1 MEAVTT
7 RERENFMK
15 NKKISKVV
23 LSILTSMS
31 MLSSYSATIFAETP
45 SQETG
50 VAHEHDLIE
59 LERKSDL
66 ITNGGFDNN
75 GGSWK
80 KTGTG
85 TFGNDN
91 GNYYGKLSSN
101 SNNAAVYQVVSF
113 KKNTDYV
120 VKGKVKISN
129 AKGQVFLA
137 VKNGQLSAG
146 LKDNNGKTIETTISS
161 SEDKAGQYQDIE
173 FTFNSGENTSG
184 SIAFIKWTEENGNQ
198 DIIQEEV
205 WIDDVSVKEVSNA
218 SEDDQYEMVWA
229 DEFNESELDKKNWG
243 YELGHIRGLE
253 QQHYTNSK
261 DNVYLEDGNLVIKAT
276 NRKTEDQYE
285 VTQGDTTRKV
295 IYDSGSV
302 RTHGKQE
309 FLYGRIE
316 MKAKLPKGQAV
327 FPAFWTL
334 GSDFHLDGNIA
345 QGIGWP
351 DSGEIDI
358 MELIGNGT
366 AGGVN
371 GNKQVYQTLHYG
383 TNGEDDGKY
392 AGHGTCYTLPSG
404 IFNDDY
410 HVFGINWS
418 KGKIE
423 WYVDDQIVRTVD
435 YSDDQR
441 ALECIDRPQYIEFN
455 LALGGAWPGA
465 AGENLAGTKFE
476 VDYVRYARNE
486 QQQKDADTFYA
497 NAYKISG
504 EKDVTMTEGDMP
516 DLLAG
521 ITVDEGTVVDLLAGG
536 LKIIQNNK
544 EFCLWKY
551 TCITIMYR

>member
-1 MEAVTT
+1 
-7 RERENFMK
+7 MK

-23 LSILTSMS
+23 LSVLTSMS

-146 LKDNNGKTIETTISS
+146 LKDNNGKKIETTISS

-173 FTFNSGENTSG
+173 FTFNSGDNTSG

-229 DEFNESELDKKNWG
+229 DDFNKGQLDTSNWD
-243 YELGHIRGLE
+243 YELGSIRGVE
-253 QQHYTNSK
+253 QEHYVN
-261 DNVYLEDGNLVIKAT
+261 DPENVYVKDGQLVLQVT
-276 NRKTEDQYE
+276 NRDKEDQYKNPRGNR
-285 VTQGDTTRKV
+285 QV
-295 IYDSGSV
+295 IYNSGSI
-302 RTHGKQE
+302 RTHGKE
-309 FLYGRIE
+309 NFY
-316 MKAKLPKGQAV
+316 
-327 FPAFWTL
+327 
-334 GSDFHLDGNIA
+334 
-345 QGIGWP
+345 
-351 DSGEIDI
+351 
-358 MELIGNGT
+358 ME
-366 AGGVN
+366 
-371 GNKQVYQTLHYG
+371 
-383 TNGEDDGKY
+383 E
-392 AGHGTCYTLPSG
+392 
-404 IFNDDY
+404 
-410 HVFGINWS
+410 
-418 KGKIE
+418 
-423 WYVDDQIVRTVD
+423 
-435 YSDDQR
+435 
-441 ALECIDRPQYIEFN
+441 
-455 LALGGAWPGA
+455 
-465 AGENLAGTKFE
+465 
-476 VDYVRYARNE
+476 
-486 QQQKDADTFYA
+486 
-497 NAYKISG
+497 
-504 EKDVTMTEGDMP
+504 
-516 DLLAG
+516 
-521 ITVDEGTVVDLLAGG
+521 
-536 LKIIQNNK
+536 LK
-544 EFCLWKY
+544 
-551 TCITIMYR
+551 